1 MRAVRTTLLA
11 VALVLVAAS
20 AWAQTSVA
28 FYIVPKIGSGTFA
41 DPFRPKYIGD
51 IAGARWSAM
60 DYGEE
65 GTFLAGADLTPA
77 QHALVT
83 DNADVIA
90 VPPLDTAVGGNPT
103 LNRVRNY
110 MESRS
115 IPGSWVVSTTTWR
128 GVLGRTGRTCVVM
141 QRLNGIG
148 RKVFGNSGN
157 ALETTLGASG
167 LLDGFTAAGMSLNLD
182 TSGLSTTTTIR
193 QGLLLL
199 ADQLPLFGL
208 MGETF

>member
-28 FYIVPKIGSGTFA
+28 FYIVPKIGAGTMA

-51 IAGARWSAM
+51 IAGAQWSAM

-65 GTFLAGADLTPA
+65 GTFLAGASLTPA
-77 QHALVT
+77 QHAFVT
-83 DNADVIA
+83 DNADVVAIPA
-90 VPPLDTAVGGNPT
+90 LDTAVGGNPT

-115 IPGSWVVSTTTWR
+115 IPGTWIQTTTTWR
-128 GVLGRTGRTCVVM
+128 GVLGRTGRVCLVM
-141 QRLNGIG
+141 QRMFGIG

-167 LLDGFTAAGMSLNLD
+167 LLDGFIAAGVSLNIQ

-193 QGLLLL
+193 QGLLVL

-208 MGETF
+208 AGETF